1 MSVARTHDLRVA
13 RHGHGFADAGRD
25 GRARA
30 LGAVAL
36 LTLVTMAVE
45 LAAGWWSGSLAL
57 TADGWHMGT
66 HALAIGG
73 AWLAARWAARVEARD
88 HAATDDGRY
97 SFGGWKIEVLAAYT
111 SGLSL
116 LAVALWLVV
125 DAVLRLLSPEPV
137 AFGPAL
143 VVAVIGLVVNL
154 ASAAMLMRGSR
165 ASPAHA
171 QDARPGGPEGEGHG
185 HGHQHGHDHA
195 HDHAHDHVHYHV
207 HDHVHD
213 RGHDRGHGRPHDH
226 GDNAAHRHGHGR
238 DQGDH
243 HDDHA
248 PSAWHG
254 GHSHDHN
261 FNAAYLHVVA
271 DALTSVLAIGAL
283 AGGALFGWLWL
294 DAAVALVGAAVIGRW
309 AVGVLGGSARALVD
323 ATADPALVA
332 RIRRAIESDGDTT
345 VADLHVWQVGGRAWS
360 AALAVVADEPL
371 PAAAYRERLA
381 GIAPLRHVTVEVHR
395 CPGCDA
401 AVPESTASSGPVRPD
416 RT

>member
-1 MSVARTHDLRVA
+1 MSVARAHDLRPA

-36 LTLVTMAVE
+36 LTLATMAVE
-45 LAAGWWSGSLAL
+45 LVAGWWSGSLAL

-73 AWLAARWAARVEARD
+73 AWLAARWAARVEARA
-88 HAATDDGRY
+88 HAAGDEGRY

-154 ASAAMLMRGSR
+154 VSAAMLMRGSR

-171 QDARPGGPEGEGHG
+171 HGGRPGGPHEHGHDHGHDHGHPHGHAHEDGQEHG
-185 HGHQHGHDHA
+185 HGH
-195 HDHAHDHVHYHV
+195 
-207 HDHVHD
+207 
-213 RGHDRGHGRPHDH
+213 P
-226 GDNAAHRHGHGR
+226 
-238 DQGDH
+238 

-248 PSAWHG
+248 ASAWLG

-261 FNAAYLHVVA
+261 FNAAYLHVLA
-271 DALTSVLAIGAL
+271 DVLTSVLAIGAL
-283 AGGALFGWLWL
+283 AGGVLFGWLWL

-323 ATADPALVA
+323 ATSDPALVA
-332 RIRRAIESDGDTT
+332 HIRRAIESDGDTT

-401 AVPESTASSGPVRPD
+401 AVPESTASSGPRPP
-416 RT
+416 